1 MWFFIVWLLPIVVLF
16 YIKWQQLSH
25 GTIKDLLHKDVNP
38 ICKECGCCK
47 DDMMSWDWLV
57 VVPFV
62 GLIGIVWVLFEDK
75 ITNLYHKIQNWI
87 NTPIK

>member
-16 YIKWQQLSH
+16 CTKWQQLSH
-25 GTIKDLLHKDVNP
+25 GTIKDLLRKDVNP
-38 ICKECGCCK
+38 ICKECGCCEN
-47 DDMMSWDWLV
+47 DMMSLDWLV
-57 VVPFV
+57 FVPFV

-75 ITNLYHKIQNWI
+75 FKTIYHKIQNWI

>member
-1 MWFFIVWLLPIVVLF
+1 MWFFIVWLLPIIVLF
-16 YIKWQQLSH
+16 YLKWQQLSH

-47 DDMMSWDWLV
+47 NDMMSLDWLV
-57 VVPFV
+57 FVPFV

-75 ITNLYHKIQNWI
+75 ITNLYRKIQNWI